1 MADPKPEPE
10 PTARNKRRKRA
21 NSDRRMLPGQG
32 RSRPR
37 GTRGTELIDCY
48 AHKGASCG
56 LCGGTGKVEVAK

>member
-1 MADPKPEPE
+1 MGKPKESRRV
-10 PTARNKRRKRA
+10 RNRK
-21 NSDRRMLPGQG
+21 LPGQG

-48 AHKGASCG
+48 AHQGTRCG